1 MKKNKKDAD
10 VFFAEVDL
18 RGTYIET
25 IEVMDIHASQCH
37 KGPFCEFV

>member
-1 MKKNKKDAD
+1 MKKNKDAD
-10 VFFAEVDL
+10 VFFAEADL
-18 RGTYIET
+18 RCAYIDT